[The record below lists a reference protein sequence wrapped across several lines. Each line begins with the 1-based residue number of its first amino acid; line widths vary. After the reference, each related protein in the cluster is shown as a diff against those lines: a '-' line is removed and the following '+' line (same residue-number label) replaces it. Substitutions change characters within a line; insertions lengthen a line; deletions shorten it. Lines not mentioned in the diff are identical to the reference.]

1 MAYHGFVPR
10 ARTYGSIPDH
20 DTVTLIDHGEESLA
34 TSHKEESS
42 KPTKIPIL
50 ILGCCLLVAGLALV
64 AMTAN
69 RTDAEKQEEDELVPP
84 LSLEASLDQWDQF
97 KSKLGDWL
105 TSREQDAQTL
115 GSLLHE
121 DTDELWNATS
131 HQLTETWEA
140 TSDSREGLWNATA
153 NGAKHGWA
161 ATGARTAAIWN
172 ATRDGA
178 KHAGGATEKTAEN
191 IWNKTA
197 AFSGHAESETSEKT
211 AELWNMTASATG
223 HASKATVDE
232 AEELW
237 NSTSS
242 FSGHAESEAAEEASE
257 LWNSTVFAS
266 MHAEKATMNEAKVI
280 WNKTVHFSEHAE
292 GATVAEA
299 DKIWNK
305 TVHGVEH
312 TGVTAEDWLVHE
324 TDEAKVL
331 WNETALV
338 TGDWIHTEDQAI
350 KAWWNQTD
358 YSAKSWWQDRL
369 DWWKNMTTHTTPTP
383 PLQYLNSTYAYSLL
397 TNGVG
402 KWFDYSQ
409 DYFRY
414 QQGWDTQIN
423 QAYCAVAT
431 SVALLNS
438 LREEEGISL
447 PQDPTYDPH
456 PFATQASVFNGC
468 TEKNVI
474 VNNGTYNGI
483 VQSPGGL
490 SMSQT
495 TALLECWLPG
505 TWTVTAHHVDPL
517 TFSIDD
523 VRADLQQALKNP
535 DARVVINYDRSSVNQ
550 LGGGHWSPLGSYSS
564 DLDAFL
570 VMDVAKYKYPA
581 VWIPLATLYKSIS
594 TYDTCGDWNF
604 PSAQLNLRMKY
615 RHPTTEL
622 DYTTSM
628 KHLGCTAT
636 RRGYII
642 VEKK

>member
-10 ARTYGSIPDH
+10 ARTYGSISDH
-20 DTVTLIDHGEESLA
+20 ERVTLIDHSEGSLA
-34 TSHKEESS
+34 TNHKEESS
-42 KPTKIPIL
+42 KPTKIPIR
-50 ILGCCLLVAGLALV
+50 ILGCCLLLAGLVPL

-69 RTDAEKQEEDELVPP
+69 RTNAEKQEEDELVPA
-84 LSLEASLDQWDQF
+84 LSLESSLDQWDQF

-161 ATGARTAAIWN
+161 ATGARTTAIWN

-178 KHAGGATEKTAEN
+178 KHAGGATEKTAKN

-223 HASKATVDE
+223 HASKATVNE

-242 FSGHAESEAAEEASE
+242 FSEHAESEAAEEASE
-257 LWNSTVFAS
+257 LWNLTVLAS
-266 MHAEKATMNEAKVI
+266 MHAEKATINEAKVL
-280 WNKTVHFSEHAE
+280 
-292 GATVAEA
+292 
-299 DKIWNK
+299 WNK

-312 TGVTAEDWLVHE
+312 TGVTAKDWLVHE
-324 TDEAKVL
+324 KDEAKVL

-350 KAWWNQTD
+350 EAWWNQTE

-474 VNNGTYNGI
+474 VNNGTYDGI

-581 VWIPLATLYKSIS
+581 VWIPLTTLYNSIS

-604 PSAQLNLRMKY
+604 PSAQLNLRMRY
-615 RHPTTEL
+615 RYPTTEL
-622 DYTTSM
+622 DFTTSM